1 MWSANL
7 DANALLMVHVVHGDL
22 DVDAVVAV
30 VIAVAER
37 SGLGS
42 HARDT
47 LTFLYLSYK
56 YRKNGWGLK
65 IAVKKK
71 IC

>member
-1 MWSANL
+1 MWSV
-7 DANALLMVHVVHGDL
+7 NAVHVAHGNS

-30 VIAVAER
+30 VIAVAVAAR

-47 LTFLYLSYK
+47 LAFLYLSCK
-56 YRKNGWGLK
+56 YSNNGG
-65 IAVKKK
+65 
-71 IC
+71 

>member
-1 MWSANL
+1 MNANV
-7 DANALLMVHVVHGDL
+7 LLMVYVNAVHVVHGDL

-47 LTFLYLSYK
+47 LAFSFLYL
-56 YRKNGWGLK
+56 
-65 IAVKKK
+65 V
-71 IC
+71 

>member
-1 MWSANL
+1 MWSV
-7 DANALLMVHVVHGDL
+7 NAVHVAHGNS

-30 VIAVAER
+30 VIAVAVAVAAR

-47 LTFLYLSYK
+47 LAFLYLSCK
-56 YRKNGWGLK
+56 YSNNGG
-65 IAVKKK
+65 
-71 IC
+71 